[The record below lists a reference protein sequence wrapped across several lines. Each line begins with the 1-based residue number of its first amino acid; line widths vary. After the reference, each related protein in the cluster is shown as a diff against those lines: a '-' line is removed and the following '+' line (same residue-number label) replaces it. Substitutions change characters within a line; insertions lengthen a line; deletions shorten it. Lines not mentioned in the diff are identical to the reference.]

1 MVTQSVQ
8 RAVDLFG
15 RQSWTKPV
23 DSAIANLV
31 TQAFTAAGPAGAK
44 AKDFLNGT
52 WLGHPL
58 HPVLTDV
65 PLGAWTAACV
75 LDAMDTVSGRSE
87 FQAGADTAVMIGI
100 VGALGS
106 ALSGLADWQ
115 YLVGEPRREGLLHGL
130 LNVGAL
136 SLYAASYGLRRT
148 GARGAGQAASFLG
161 FSLAS
166 VSAYLGGDLVYKEQ
180 SGVDHAPSENMP
192 RRFTPVMAE
201 TDLPEGKLTRAE
213 ANGTRVLLYRR
224 GERIYAIAET
234 CSHLGGPLSEGELR
248 DGSVVCPWHGSRFSL
263 EDGHVINGPA
273 TFPQPCF
280 ETRVREGQIEVRL
293 ER

>member
-15 RQSWTKPV
+15 RQSWAKPV
-23 DSAIANLV
+23 DSALANLV
-31 TQAFTAAGPAGAK
+31 TQAFAAAGPAGAK

-75 LDAMDTVSGRSE
+75 LDAMDTVSGRRE
-87 FQAGADTAVMIGI
+87 FQAGADTAIVVGI
-100 VGALGS
+100 AGALGA

-115 YLVGEPRREGLLHGL
+115 YLVDQPRREGLLHGL
-130 LNVGAL
+130 LNIGAL
-136 SLYAASYGLRRT
+136 GLYTASYGLRRT
-148 GARGAGQAASFLG
+148 GARGAGQVASFLG

-166 VSAYLGGDLVYKEQ
+166 VSAYLGGDLVYKDQ
-180 SGVDHAPSENMP
+180 SGVDHAPTETMP

-201 TDLPEGKLTRAE
+201 ADLAEGKLTKAE
-213 ANGTRVLLYRR
+213 ANGTAVLLYRR
-224 GERIYAIAET
+224 GDHINAVAET
-234 CSHLGGPLSEGELR
+234 CSHLGGPLSEGEAA
-248 DGSVVCPWHGSRFSL
+248 DGSVICPWHGSRFSL

-293 ER
+293 AR